1 MEYVMLTVNGKDLKK
16 IPSFECESV
25 VKIVQDAVDEKAR
38 SIGFAY
44 GDLVSTRR
52 IEEITNEQQ

>member
-1 MEYVMLTVNGKDLKK
+1 MEYVMLTLNGKDVKK
-16 IPSFECESV
+16 IPSFKCESV

-52 IEEITNEQQ
+52 IEDNK